1 MLFFIFINSV
11 FSSTPPVYKTCPDC
25 IAFDL
30 ATVDFV
36 NQTQGEIVG
45 NWTELIDKNCDKSD
59 SKKEAKCD
67 FILDTGFGNVIHNML
82 TEDPH
87 QWCID
92 FTLCSR

>member
-45 NWTELIDKNCDKSD
+45 NWTELIDKNFPD
-59 SKKEAKCD
+59 
-67 FILDTGFGNVIHNML
+67 I
-82 TEDPH
+82 
-87 QWCID
+87 
-92 FTLCSR
+92 